1 MHLNAHELCSSRIA
15 PARSCANDGLGEI
28 EVGLLPSI
36 QLIGNSIQRAP
47 VSKDEAFLSFS
58 GEMTFLVNVILPR
71 KKRAFSCHIKEQKKI
86 DILAQKCPR
95 KERGL
100 FCAKKK
106 SRWD

>member
-58 GEMTFLVNVILPR
+58 GEMTFLVNVILSR
-71 KKRAFSCHIKEQKKI
+71 KKGPFPVTSKNR
-86 DILAQKCPR
+86 R
-95 KERGL
+95 K
-100 FCAKKK
+100 
-106 SRWD
+106 